1 MDSSIISPFQFIS
14 YKVDKVSLVMRQD
27 VSILASLANM
37 PPNSWKIQIHLRLPA
52 YIKKQNI
59 YVGGLDVTLSLFSPN
74 MREEEKPL
82 VNVEAGIVGAFYVE
96 KGRLPA
102 EVEKQLV
109 FIQIPA
115 ILLPYL
121 RSTITGL
128 LANSGFG
135 SVIFPLINIHAY
147 AKESLQNQQITV
159 IE

>member
-1 MDSSIISPFQFIS
+1 MASSVISPFQFIS
-14 YKVDKVSLVMRQD
+14 YKVDKVSLAMRQD
-27 VSILASLANM
+27 VSILASLANL
-37 PPNSWKIQIHLRLPA
+37 PPNSWKIQIHLRTPA

-59 YVGGLDVTLSLFSPN
+59 YVGGLDVVLSLFPTD
-74 MREEEKPL
+74 MKAEEPL
-82 VNVEAGIVGAFYVE
+82 VKVEAGIVGAFYVE
-96 KGRLPA
+96 KGRLST
-102 EVEKQLV
+102 EVEEHLV

-135 SVIFPLINIHAY
+135 TVIFPLINIHAY
-147 AKESLQNQQITV
+147 AKESLKNQQITV